1 MLLHADSTSQTA
13 IKSWSVDSYAMRYP
27 TGSGQGRPTTT
38 CLPRFECP
46 ARAIPLSSPVTQL
59 GALKFIALS
68 KRYQPWLRRKHT
80 AHVQVVSLTIGKS
93 QLQPRARPWLNSPT
107 VAEQPAGGDVSSTP
121 FHRLLQQIDL
131 LCTATDSRL
140 MTTSTPRAV
149 SCTCG
154 GKWSLPRSLM
164 PDTSSSLHLL
174 PRPAGLGPVHGCA
187 LERIFLHPT
196 RNSRP
201 CCKARQLAGSAPPN
215 PSSPNQARRSPAYSQ
230 TQ

>member
-27 TGSGQGRPTTT
+27 TESGQGRPTTT

-46 ARAIPLSSPVTQL
+46 ARAIPLSIPRHPAWRLEVHCPKQEIP
-59 GALKFIALS
+59 ALATPQAHRSCPSRIADH
-68 KRYQPWLRRKHT
+68 WL
-80 AHVQVVSLTIGKS
+80 KS
-93 QLQPRARPWLNSPT
+93 APAARPT
-107 VAEQPAGGDVSSTP
+107 VAEQPAGGDVSSIP

-140 MTTSTPRAV
+140 MTPSTPLPV

-164 PDTSSSLHLL
+164 PATSSSLHIL

-230 TQ
+230 TQKPSHA

>member
-38 CLPRFECP
+38 CVPRFECP
-46 ARAIPLSSPVTQL
+46 ARAIPLSIPRPQF
-59 GALKFIALS
+59 GALEFIALS
-68 KRYQPWLRRKHT
+68 KRYQPCLRRKHI
-80 AHVQVVSLTIGKS
+80 AQVQVVSLTIGKG
-93 QLQPRARPWLNSPT
+93 QLWLNSP
-107 VAEQPAGGDVSSTP
+107 QAGT

-131 LCTATDSRL
+131 LCTASDSRL
-140 MTTSTPRAV
+140 MTTSTPRPV
-149 SCTCG
+149 RCTCG
-154 GKWSLPRSLM
+154 GKWSLPRSFM
-164 PDTSSSLHLL
+164 PATSTSLHIL
-174 PRPAGLGPVHGCA
+174 PRPAGLGPVHAWA
-187 LERIFLHPT
+187 LERLFLQPT

-230 TQ
+230 TQKTRHA